1 MSKRAAPAIVSAW
14 SSCVEMPIQRL
25 FLALCA
31 AKGHQIRSADSQ
43 NAHTHAEACG
53 IETRIQADN
62 ACIEWAQEILQ
73 KDVRRGSVMK
83 VSHSLQR
90 HPLSGK
96 LWMGMIDK
104 ILIDDLGFST
114 TAHDQCIHKRTDPE
128 GTILILRQVDDFLIG
143 TTDESIAERITKR
156 IGKRVKFQHEE
167 NLPMTFLG
175 LAEDCNGVNVEQ
187 FNNLIPM
194 SSKGYIE
201 RMLKTHGWNKESPD
215 SPKPC
220 RDGVKLR
227 DIWFLPCQQIASHG
241 FVKKKVSR
249 RAQSN
254 TASLKR
260 KWDFNVG
267 LCWGN

>member
-114 TAHDQCIHKRTDPE
+114 TTHDLCIHKRTDSE
-128 GTILILRQVDDFLIG
+128 GTILIPREVDDFLIG
-143 TTDESIAERITKR
+143 TTDKFIAERITER
-156 IGKRVKFQHEE
+156 IGKQVKFQYEE
-167 NLPMTFLG
+167 NPPTTFLG
-175 LAEDCNGVNVEQ
+175 LAEDHDGADVRQ
-187 FNNLIPM
+187 FNDSIPM
-194 SSKGYIE
+194 QSKGCAKW
-201 RMLKTHGWNKESPD
+201 MLKTHGWDKESPD
-215 SPKPC
+215 GPKPC
-220 RDGVKLR
+220 KDKEKEGHSVSPMPAECLTRIHKEDG
-227 DIWFLPCQQIASHG
+227 A
-241 FVKKKVSR
+241 
-249 RAQSN
+249 
-254 TASLKR
+254 T
-260 KWDFNVG
+260 
-267 LCWGN
+267 